1 MAESLTE
8 IRDRFDYYK
17 NDFYSARRGDQVL
30 DNSYYYDTFDVPQVN
45 ELVRISRTGGGTEL
59 IDEPVSQISSV
70 KMRILRPVKK
80 DTNTA
85 RDAAL
90 RISKMINEI
99 WVPTLIRRSPSPIF
113 MFNKNQFLRGEAY
126 IQVLHNKL
134 WVNKKKGYL
143 DRTGLPVVFLIRDP
157 MTIYASP
164 NETDD
169 GVPEHVYVYYQ
180 RLPGEVKAMY
190 PDWSNP
196 KAKNPNDEDPSKRTV
211 EWMEYWSKDK
221 VFAEADGQVV
231 KNIPNIYGYASFI
244 HKVSGWGTD
253 SPEGKPEDKVVS
265 RIRKYRDLLEREC
278 AISSDVDSQYHLYAN
293 KNIWVQPDG
302 VITTEVPEKFREN
315 FSMAA
320 GHLNEIPPGLNF
332 GFMETDVPDQQALNY
347 LFAIKSELGR
357 KTPSTMS
364 GDVLGGSGRLQDIGY
379 GIAMKKFEQ
388 QMLNTQYAFETA
400 MSMALQMIE
409 TIPTLLPSDIN
420 KGDIDG
426 DYQVEVE
433 LKNDDPLE
441 NERLSTRGSRMWQAG
456 EIDLTTNLVDFQGKT
471 AEDAKQIKKDIMV
484 ERIMFS
490 ENSPFAQII
499 AMWLAQELG
508 MEEQLSGL
516 LQQGAEGGQTASA
529 QRRPSEVQTPQ
540 GREMIDQSLL
550 GGEVRRSPVA

>member
-1 MAESLTE
+1 
-8 IRDRFDYYK
+8 
-17 NDFYSARRGDQVL
+17 
-30 DNSYYYDTFDVPQVN
+30 
-45 ELVRISRTGGGTEL
+45 
-59 IDEPVSQISSV
+59 
-70 KMRILRPVKK
+70 
-80 DTNTA
+80 
-85 RDAAL
+85 
-90 RISKMINEI
+90 
-99 WVPTLIRRSPSPIF
+99 
-113 MFNKNQFLRGEAY
+113 
-126 IQVLHNKL
+126 
-134 WVNKKKGYL
+134 
-143 DRTGLPVVFLIRDP
+143 
-157 MTIYASP
+157 
-164 NETDD
+164 
-169 GVPEHVYVYYQ
+169 
-180 RLPGEVKAMY
+180 
-190 PDWSNP
+190 
-196 KAKNPNDEDPSKRTV
+196 
-211 EWMEYWSKDK
+211 
-221 VFAEADGQVV
+221 
-231 KNIPNIYGYASFI
+231 
-244 HKVSGWGTD
+244 
-253 SPEGKPEDKVVS
+253 
-265 RIRKYRDLLEREC
+265 
-278 AISSDVDSQYHLYAN
+278 
-293 KNIWVQPDG
+293 
-302 VITTEVPEKFREN
+302 
-315 FSMAA
+315 
-320 GHLNEIPPGLNF
+320 NEIPPGLNF

-347 LFAIKSELGR
+347 LFAIKAELGR

-400 MSMALQMIE
+400 MSMALHMIE

-516 LQQGAEGGQTASA
+516 MQQGEGGQGQTASA
-529 QRRPSEVQTPQ
+529 QRRAQGEVQTPQ

-550 GGEVRRSPVA
+550 RGEARRSPIAQ